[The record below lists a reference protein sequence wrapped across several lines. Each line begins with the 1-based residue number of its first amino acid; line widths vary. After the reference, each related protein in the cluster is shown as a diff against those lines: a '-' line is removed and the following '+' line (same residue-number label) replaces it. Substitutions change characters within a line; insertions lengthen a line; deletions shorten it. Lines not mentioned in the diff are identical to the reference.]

1 MHSIYTS
8 FSYPH
13 TIIIYCILYTY
24 TLTSILYTCIGFC
37 ESRVLGYTRFLE
49 YLPLKH
55 PLHFYPVVSKTDK
68 SNNSICYFIGFNI
81 DSKQFIGKS
90 DKSIYIDD
98 CTSKFQ

>member
-1 MHSIYTS
+1 MSHTTLLIPYIFKRYYYT
-8 FSYPH
+8 P
-13 TIIIYCILYTY
+13 ILYIHYTY
-24 TLTSILYTCIGFC
+24 TGFC